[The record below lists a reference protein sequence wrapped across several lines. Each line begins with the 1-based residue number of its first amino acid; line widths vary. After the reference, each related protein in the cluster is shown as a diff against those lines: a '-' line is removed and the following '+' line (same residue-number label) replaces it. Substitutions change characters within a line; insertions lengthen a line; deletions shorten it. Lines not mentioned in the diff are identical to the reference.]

1 MQPCQESSVQNL
13 AGNCTE
19 PFSFC
24 QAAPA
29 GRDILRKQ
37 VRNKRY
43 SFKKK
48 KKANPKTQS
57 YLKK

>member
-24 QAAPA
+24 PAVPAA
-29 GRDILRKQ
+29 RERLWKRVWD
-37 VRNKRY
+37 KRY
-43 SFKKK
+43 SLKEKS
-48 KKANPKTQS
+48 QS
-57 YLKK
+57 